1 MNSMKKFFVCA
12 VAFMFAACLFYGC
25 GNDISID
32 AQSHEDIIKE
42 MTPIK
47 EHEPLSQNSI
57 MYVDPSTVWT
67 RAKDSSSIYK
77 DMMKQVEYFETLVFI
92 KEDEFEKY
100 SDRENF
106 ENRLNEYKQKNYT
119 NIRNA
124 IDSISR
130 GNQQAMIITDFE
142 DIKQGKRASQNSY
155 LTEGFKTW
163 LSRGYQIDILTEP
176 YYEEKNWLKKRF
188 YVFFTDPEN
197 KESKNNTMKE
207 QVKKYIVEEGVS
219 EVGKCSWF
227 TLVCNDVC
235 VNRET
240 DKNSCSNDIEVKTIK
255 YPQNHCELNIIN
267 NSWDE
272 IKEYVM
278 KLDSHNQV
286 EGETPLPIVDG
297 LKLSNGINYNVDKLK
312 VQATNI
318 SKLYLSKQV
327 KADSLKGEPSDISS
341 DIFKG
346 EPLDI
351 SDAFDIEI
359 DNENKISIFVNKNI
373 FSDKHL
379 YSSND
384 KFDNNLI
391 RLDLIVDGN
400 SYNDF
405 DKNIFNWEE
414 KNGDV
419 IDAVSL
425 SIENQLRDK
434 ELVPSGILYTIYLQT
449 ESK

>member
-1 MNSMKKFFVCA
+1 MKKFFVCA
-12 VAFMFAACLFYGC
+12 VAVLFAACLFYGC
-25 GNDISID
+25 GNDLYID

-47 EHEPLSQNSI
+47 EHEPLGQNSI

-92 KEDEFEKY
+92 KNDEFEKY
-100 SDRENF
+100 YDRENF
-106 ENRLNEYKQKNYT
+106 ENRLNEYEQKNYT
-119 NIRNA
+119 DIRNA

-142 DIKQGKRASQNSY
+142 DIKPGKKASQNSY
-155 LTEGFKTW
+155 LTKGFKTW
-163 LSRGYQIDILTEP
+163 LSRGYQIDIQTEP
-176 YYEEKNWLKKRF
+176 YYEEKNLLKKRF

-207 QVKKYIVEEGVS
+207 QVKKYIVEEGVP
-219 EVGKCSWF
+219 EVGECSWF

-240 DKNSCSNDIEVKTIK
+240 DKNSCSKDIEVKTIK

-267 NSWDE
+267 NTWED

-286 EGETPLPIVDG
+286 YEGETPLPIVDG
-297 LKLSNGINYNVDKLK
+297 LKLSNGINYNVEKLK

-318 SKLYLSKQV
+318 SKLYLSKQE
-327 KADSLKGEPSDISS
+327 KDESLNGDP
-341 DIFKG
+341 F
-346 EPLDI
+346 DI

-359 DNENKISIFVNKNI
+359 DEGNRIKVFVNKNI

-379 YSSND
+379 YSRND
-384 KFDNNLI
+384 KFDNNMI

-405 DKNIFNWEE
+405 DKDIFNWEE
-414 KNGDV
+414 KSGDS
-419 IDAVSL
+419 IDVVSL